1 MIEKKVTYK
10 DYDGVERTEVFRFH
24 LNQSEL
30 IEMDALMP
38 GGMEKTL
45 KMISEKK
52 DTPSLMRAFKTI
64 LMKAYGEKSADG
76 RRFMKS
82 DEISHAFEET
92 PAYDKIFMELVSGDG
107 NDTLAFIRG
116 IMPEEMQKEIAAE
129 AENILKQFPEAAKN

>member
-1 MIEKKVTYK
+1 MIEKKITYK

-76 RRFMKS
+76 
-82 DEISHAFEET
+82 AFEET

>member
-10 DYDGVERTEVFRFH
+10 DYNGVERTEVFRFH

-38 GGMEKTL
+38 GGMEQTL
-45 KMISEKK
+45 KLIAEKK
-52 DTPSLMRAFKTI
+52 DTSSLMTAFKTI
-64 LMKAYGEKSADG
+64 LLKSYGEKSPDG

-82 DEISHAFEET
+82 DEISHAFTET

-116 IMPEEMQKEIAAE
+116 IMPEEMQKEIDAQKE
-129 AENILKQFPEAAKN
+129 VILKQFPETK

>member
-1 MIEKKVTYK
+1 MIEKKVTYT

-38 GGMEKTL
+38 GGMEQTL
-45 KMISEKK
+45 KLIAEKK

-64 LMKAYGEKSADG
+64 LLKSYGEKSPDG

-82 DEISHAFEET
+82 DEISHAFTET

-107 NDTLAFIRG
+107 EDTLAFIRG
-116 IMPEEMQKEIAAE
+116 IMPEEMQKEIDAQKQV
-129 AENILKQFPEAAKN
+129 ILKQFSETK

>member
-1 MIEKKVTYK
+1 MIEKKITYK

-24 LNQSEL
+24 LTQSEL

-45 KMISEKK
+45 KLIAEKK
-52 DTPSLMRAFKTI
+52 DTPALMRAFKTI

-82 DEISHAFEET
+82 EEISHAFEET

-116 IMPEEMQKEIAAE
+116 VMPEDMQKQIDAE
-129 AENILKQFPEAAKN
+129 TQNILKQFPETK